1 MTVFRILQAYVNWS
15 TVSPSVRS
23 AIARNCHPGRIF
35 VEAASF
41 NAAHAVA
48 RQFDVLNKS
57 DVRVLPREEAHLC
70 LLNGSRFTPSTE
82 SWIRSRQGRYRGD
95 IAYIRH
101 VDTRTLHIDVIV
113 MPRVNYGQGP
123 KRKQG
128 TRPPQQLLDAQDVQT
143 RLGPGNITKLNGR
156 WHFRGEVYTGC
167 GYFLLYDVD
176 TAFYSPKPCFPTAAE
191 LNAFRECKEIPTHV
205 FLATAT
211 QIASRTLRPGDRIQI
226 MAGDCIGLSGEISTI
241 TEDEAEVFLPGEGLV
256 YSLPLRDVQRN
267 FRSGDNVE
275 VVAGIHKGLKG
286 FVMTCIDHV
295 LSLYDPDTKNEVNFF
310 NSVID
315 DVLTF

>member
-1 MTVFRILQAYVNWS
+1 M
-15 TVSPSVRS
+15 SPPVRS

-41 NAAHAVA
+41 NAANAVT
-48 RQFDVLNKS
+48 RQFDTLNKS
-57 DVRVLPREEAHLC
+57 EVRVLPREEAHLC
-70 LLNGSRFTPSTE
+70 LLGKFRFTPSPE
-82 SWIRSRQGRYRGD
+82 SWIRIRKGRYRGD

-101 VDTRTLHIDVIV
+101 VDSRTLHIDVIV
-113 MPRVNYGQGP
+113 VPRINYGPGP
-123 KRKQG
+123 KQKLG
-128 TRPPQQLLDAQDVQT
+128 NRPQQQLLDAQDVQT
-143 RLGPGNITKLNGR
+143 KLGPGKITKLNGR
-156 WHFRGEVYTGC
+156 WHFHGEVYTGC

-211 QIASRTLRPGDRIQI
+211 QIASHTLRPGDRILI
-226 MAGDCIGLSGEISTI
+226 MAGDCIGLSGEICTI
-241 TEDEAEVFLPGEGLV
+241 TEDEAEVYLPDQNLL

-267 FRSGDNVE
+267 FKSGDNVE

-286 FVMTCIDHV
+286 FVMTCVDHV
-295 LSLYDPDTKNEVNFF
+295 LSLYDPDTKNEVN
-310 NSVID
+310 NSTQ
-315 DVLTF
+315 LLPTL